1 MSNLAIPALTAD
13 EMRAVDDL
21 MVSKFG
27 ITLPQMMELAGH
39 HLADLTW
46 ERFLKAS
53 RTPLP
58 KVVVLCGTGNNGG
71 GGMVA
76 ARHLSNRGLAV
87 TVVLAEEEN
96 HLKLIPSQQWS
107 TLSRLPITRLQFNR
121 DDPDIPFPSA
131 DLVIDA
137 LIGYGL
143 SGPLRLDQSRLVEE
157 LLKVRPPAIV
167 SLDVPSGLN
176 ATTGVAEG
184 QAVTADAT
192 LTLALPK
199 TGLLKP
205 EAQSFVGDL
214 FLADIGVPPQLYRD
228 LNLEPQYLFIDAPV
242 IPVSIQK

>member
-13 EMRAVDDL
+13 EMRTVDDL
-21 MVSKFG
+21 MVTKYG
-27 ITLPQMMELAGH
+27 ITLPQMMEMAGR

-53 RTPLP
+53 KTPLP

-87 TVVLAEEEN
+87 TVVLAGEKD
-96 HLKLIPSQQWS
+96 HLKPIPGQQWNS
-107 TLSRLPITRLQFNR
+107 LSRLPVTRVQYHQG
-121 DDPDIPFPSA
+121 DPERLFQSA

-143 SGPLRLDQSRLVEE
+143 SGPLRPPQVRLVEA
-157 LLKVRPPAIV
+157 LLRVRPPTIV
-167 SLDVPSGLN
+167 SLDVPSGLD
-176 ATTGVAEG
+176 ATTGAVEG
-184 QAVTADAT
+184 QAVTADVT

-205 EAQSFVGDL
+205 EARSFVGDL
-214 FLADIGVPPQLYRD
+214 YLADIGVPPQLYRH

-242 IPVSIQK
+242 IPVSIQ